1 MPTFKNYNEF
11 EKFFNSKLQKAMELT
26 RDEVFEVVSSKVMEY
41 YHEPVFDNSDP
52 TEPKYY
58 SRGTDDMSMMESLTG
73 GHVTKQGNNYSFT
86 VGFDDDYLEFRYS
99 GGFTTRRYGSKY
111 NAITG
116 EQVLQAFN
124 TGTHG
129 YTVQGSHNY
138 WDEVLDE
145 INSRGGLDGILK
157 RNLIKLGV
165 PIR

>member
-26 RDEVFEVVSSKVMEY
+26 RDEVFEVVSRKVSDY
-41 YHEPVFDNSDP
+41 YNEDVFATPP
-52 TEPKYY
+52 TDVPDYY
-58 SRGTDDMSMMESLTG
+58 ERTGTLMESLSG
-73 GHVTKQGNNYSFT
+73 GHVIKQGNAYSFT

-138 WDEVLDE
+138 WDEALDE

>member
-1 MPTFKNYNEF
+1 MPTFRNYNEF

-26 RDEVFEVVSSKVMEY
+26 RDEVFEVVSSKVSDY
-41 YHEPVFDNSDP
+41 YNEDVFATPP
-52 TEPKYY
+52 TDVPDYY
-58 SRGTDDMSMMESLTG
+58 ERTGILMESLSG
-73 GHVTKQGNNYSFT
+73 GRVIKQGNGYSFT

-116 EQVLQAFN
+116 KQVLQAFN
-124 TGTHG
+124 SGTHG

-138 WDEVLDE
+138 WDEALSE
-145 INSRGGLDGILK
+145 ISSRGGLDGILK

-165 PIR
+165 PIKWNI

>member
-1 MPTFKNYNEF
+1 MPTFRNYNEF

-26 RDEVFEVVSSKVMEY
+26 RDEVFEVVSSKVSDY
-41 YHEPVFDNSDP
+41 YNEDVFATPPIDVPD
-52 TEPKYY
+52 YY
-58 SRGTDDMSMMESLTG
+58 ERTGTLMESLSG
-73 GHVTKQGNNYSFT
+73 GHVIKQGNTYSFT

-124 TGTHG
+124 SGTHG

-138 WDEVLDE
+138 WDEALDE

-157 RNLIKLGV
+157 MNLIKLGV

>member
-26 RDEVFEVVSSKVMEY
+26 RDEVFEVVSSKVSDY
-41 YHEPVFDNSDP
+41 YNEDVFATPPIDVPD
-52 TEPKYY
+52 YY
-58 SRGTDDMSMMESLTG
+58 ERTGTLMESLSG
-73 GHVTKQGNNYSFT
+73 GHVIKQGNTYSFT

-124 TGTHG
+124 SGTHG

-138 WDEVLDE
+138 WDEALDE

-157 RNLIKLGV
+157 MNLIKLGV